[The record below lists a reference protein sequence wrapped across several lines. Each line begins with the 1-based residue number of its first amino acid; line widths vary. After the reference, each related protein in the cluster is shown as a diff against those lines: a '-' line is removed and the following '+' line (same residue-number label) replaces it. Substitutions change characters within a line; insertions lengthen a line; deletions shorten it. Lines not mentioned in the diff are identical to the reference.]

1 MKVRCISDNGE
12 SLRPF
17 ENEPIGKDVFGRFG
31 ASAYTRYGVEIGR
44 EYLVMG
50 IIIYQTYQA
59 YLIDDDG
66 LIFSYPCQLF
76 EILDGKLISSWH
88 FRIVG
93 EDEDIYPFVQAIL
106 GYLELCSDKKS
117 YINLIIE
124 KDVYARQIYFKRKI
138 EIENE
143 EM

>member
-50 IIIYQTYQA
+50 KMCIRDSCYSC
-59 YLIDDDG
+59 LPGD
-66 LIFSYPCQLF
+66 L
-76 EILDGKLISSWH
+76 
-88 FRIVG
+88 
-93 EDEDIYPFVQAIL
+93 
-106 GYLELCSDKKS
+106 
-117 YINLIIE
+117 
-124 KDVYARQIYFKRKI
+124 
-138 EIENE
+138 
-143 EM
+143 